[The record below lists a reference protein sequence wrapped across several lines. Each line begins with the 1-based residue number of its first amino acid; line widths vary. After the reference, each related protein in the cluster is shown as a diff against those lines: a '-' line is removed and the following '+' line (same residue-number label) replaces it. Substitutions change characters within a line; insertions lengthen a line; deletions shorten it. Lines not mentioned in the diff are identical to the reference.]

1 MKDRKVDQQ
10 KTDNQAGSIGREG
23 RRTRRRGGERSRG
36 RKVVGN
42 PWNESGLYGALV
54 LRWVAIV
61 RNCVLPDSDT
71 SLRRQSV
78 QWFLLFLYYGNNS
91 TPYFSSQSQSDN
103 NELRRGRA
111 VLSIGFPSSPLA
123 VQIPCGDP
131 LVVSCTP
138 IRCINIAC
146 VTTPVSHAR
155 WTIASPKHVRRDHT
169 LTEQQNSR
177 CDSRACRKEGRI
189 ECHQQS
195 DMWVNFPGDTITSTA
210 PCTKPLP

>member
-78 QWFLLFLYYGNNS
+78 QWFYYFCTMATTRRLIFHLKVKATTTSCAAAARFCQLDSLPLLWPFKY
-91 TPYFSSQSQSDN
+91 
-103 NELRRGRA
+103 RA
-111 VLSIGFPSSPLA
+111 VTPPLYRVPLS
-123 VQIPCGDP
+123 D
-131 LVVSCTP
+131 
-138 IRCINIAC
+138 AC